1 MTSNAVLTITDLCTE
16 FETDNGQV
24 RVLDGVTFHVPK
36 GKTVGIVGESGCGKS
51 VTAMSIMGLLPKP
64 FGNIVEGRID
74 YAHQGKI
81 DDLASLA
88 PDKMYQMRGNAI
100 SMIFQDPMTALN
112 PVHTIGKQ
120 LMEVYQLHQPELKK
134 KQRYQLSLEMLEKV
148 GIPSATQRMLEFPH
162 QLSGGMRQRVMI
174 AIALACKPDV
184 LICDEPTTALDVTV
198 QAQILDLMASLQQ
211 ETGMSII
218 FITHDLGVVAEICD
232 QVVVM
237 YAGKVVEQADVF
249 ELFDHPS
256 HPYTQGLLASMP
268 NSQSIPKAI
277 LPTIEGAVPNLNEMP
292 VGCRFASRCPY
303 QQDKCLQQ
311 VPILEMKNAEHQVSC
326 HFWSDLR
333 AKGNGQEPAV

>member
-1 MTSNAVLTITDLCTE
+1 MPQTSVLTITDLCTE

-36 GKTVGIVGESGCGKS
+36 GKTIGLVGESGCGKS

-64 FGNIVEGRID
+64 FGQIVSGSIE
-74 YAHQGKI
+74 YAHQDKV
-81 DDLASLA
+81 DDLAKLA
-88 PDKMYQMRGNAI
+88 AEQMYQMRGNAI

-148 GIPSATQRMLEFPH
+148 GIPSPKQRMLEFPH

-198 QAQILDLMASLQQ
+198 QAQILDLMKSLQQ

-249 ELFDHPS
+249 ELFDYPS

-268 NSQSIPKAI
+268 NSLSIPKTM
-277 LPTIEGAVPNLNEMP
+277 LPTIEGSVPNLHNMP
-292 VGCRFASRCPY
+292 AGCRFASRCHY
-303 QQDKCLQQ
+303 QQEKCLQQ
-311 VPILEMKNAEHQVSC
+311 DPILEMKNADHQISC

-333 AKGNGQEPAV
+333 IKDKRQESVV